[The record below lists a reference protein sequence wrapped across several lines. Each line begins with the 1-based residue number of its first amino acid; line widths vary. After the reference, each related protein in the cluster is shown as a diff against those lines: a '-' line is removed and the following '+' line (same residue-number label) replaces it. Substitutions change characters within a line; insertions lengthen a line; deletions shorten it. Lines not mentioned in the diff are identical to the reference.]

1 MLLIALMTLASAA
14 GTARAEVARITY
26 YVVPAIGPLTVV
38 AGQPVTGATI
48 EHAPREVIGHS
59 DDIDDVIFATV
70 EQVIGKSRSPRPTV
84 NRVRLNGEL
93 FPQASSDADK
103 TAIATLQQAL
113 RDKTSEAGAH
123 VVIVVAPYR
132 APALMRIQ
140 NGRLTGAHVQGAG
153 YYVDRMTRLRPSGMA
168 GGARGYLGVFANL
181 RLIAFDASSGTV
193 LRETTLVDGMTLSAA
208 RSPDIEDPWQAAT
221 NEEKSRLLRI
231 LVARVIRDALPAV
244 LQPAADASR

>member
-1 MLLIALMTLASAA
+1 MLLVAAITAVSAA
-14 GTARAEVARITY
+14 STLRAEVAPTTY

-48 EHAPREVIGHS
+48 EHAPREIIGHS

-70 EQVIGKSRSPRPTV
+70 EQVIGKSRSPRPII

-93 FPQASSDADK
+93 FPQASPDSDKA
-103 TAIATLQQAL
+103 AIAKLQQAL
-113 RDKTSEAGAH
+113 REKTSEAGAH
-123 VVIVVAPYR
+123 VAIVVAPYR

-153 YYVDRMTRLRPSGMA
+153 YYVDRMTRLRPYGMA

-193 LRETTLVDGMTLSAA
+193 LRETSLVDGIAISAA
-208 RSPDIEDPWQAAT
+208 RSPDIEDPWQAT
-221 NEEKSRLLRI
+221 SNEEKSRLLRI
-231 LVARVIRDALPAV
+231 LVARVIRDALPDV
-244 LQPAADASR
+244 LQPAAEASR